1 MAKTISIQSFMVSIK
16 YRHMNKSEFSNFL
29 LSAKDTYYEASTKE
43 TVSVNFGEEGDVE
56 TGAKR
61 VEIRGDDGMVI
72 KDFGL
77 GNDDYVDYSAKE
89 PEDAIFIVKSIDD
102 YSAELFDGFEF
113 EDFDAEGVE
122 INYNEG
128 GSIESLEFGSENVDN
143 MVSDSEEEIY
153 FEDETDY
160 EQTYFNCFVLKN
172 GIAQDLDIDYIME
185 EITDEDKDIS
195 DILDNLS
202 KYYFK

>member
-1 MAKTISIQSFMVSIK
+1 MAKRISVQSFMVSIK

-29 LSAKDTYYEASTKE
+29 LSAKDTYYETSTKD

-143 MVSDSEEEIY
+143 IVSDSEEEIS
-153 FEDETDY
+153 FDDE
-160 EQTYFNCFVLKN
+160 
-172 GIAQDLDIDYIME
+172 
-185 EITDEDKDIS
+185 
-195 DILDNLS
+195 
-202 KYYFK
+202 